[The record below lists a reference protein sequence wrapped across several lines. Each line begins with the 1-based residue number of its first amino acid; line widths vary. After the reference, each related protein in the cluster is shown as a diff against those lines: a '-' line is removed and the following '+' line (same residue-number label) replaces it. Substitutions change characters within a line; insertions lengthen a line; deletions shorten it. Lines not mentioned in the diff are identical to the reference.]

1 MLKVGDKVKVKEG
14 LEVNKHYGG
23 VRFSDNME
31 NIKEGTIERVEDF
44 GSFRE
49 NSLIFRENSLIA
61 YTMLENGYYWSEE
74 MLEKIG
80 DDSMKELTFKEVI
93 ANIKEGEVWEVV
105 KEQYGIRKVW
115 MLHGDLRIENNT
127 DKAITCIDGNGK
139 FKLQRQRHTFQEAF
153 ESFKQ
158 GKEIESCSGTI
169 YRLNKATEEVHIIE
183 TQYENRTTIYCF
195 GDVLFRCDEIQGK
208 WYIND

>member
-14 LEVNKHYGG
+14 LEVNKRYGG

-31 NIKEGTIERVEDF
+31 NIKEGTIERVEDLD
-44 GSFRE
+44 FRE
-49 NSLIFRENSLIA
+49 DSLIA

-80 DDSMKELTFKEVI
+80 DGSMKELTFREVI
-93 ANIKEGEVWEVV
+93 ANIKEGEVWETV

-127 DKAITCIDGNGK
+127 DKAITCIDSNRK
-139 FKLQRQRHTFQEAF
+139 FKLQRKQYTFQEAF
-153 ESFKQ
+153 KFFEE
-158 GKEIESCSGTI
+158 GKEIESCNGTT
-169 YRLNKATEEVHIIE
+169 YRLDKTTEEVHIIE
-183 TQYENRTTIYCF
+183 TQHENRTTIYCF
-195 GDVLFRCDEIQGK
+195 EDVLFRCDEIQGE
-208 WYIND
+208 WYINN